1 MKAGEA
7 IMFNVG
13 DYVLNQ
19 KNGYLGKVIGYG
31 HQLIDN
37 VYTTTLQ
44 VLVAENENYPTKRE
58 LVIEDIISAWTPS
71 VAN

>member
-1 MKAGEA
+1 MKAGET
-7 IMFNVG
+7 IMFHIG
-13 DYVLNQ
+13 DYVQNQ
-19 KNGYLGKVIGYG
+19 QNGYLGKVIGYG

-44 VLVAENENYPTKRE
+44 VLVAENANSQKRE

>member
-1 MKAGEA
+1 
-7 IMFNVG
+7 MFNIG
-13 DYVLNQ
+13 DYVLNK

-44 VLVAENENYPTKRE
+44 VLVAENKNSQKRE
-58 LVIEDIISAWTPS
+58 VVIEDIISAWTLN

>member
-1 MKAGEA
+1 
-7 IMFNVG
+7 MFNIG

-19 KNGYLGKVIGYG
+19 KSGCLGKVIGYG

-44 VLVAENENYPTKRE
+44 VLVAENENSQKRE
-58 LVIEDIISAWTPS
+58 LVIEDIISAWTLTA
-71 VAN
+71 AN